1 MKKNLKK
8 GLVFISIYLVL
19 LLCVFMMSDRI
30 ERLDNHSESVEGIEN
45 LSTLEYNTNS

>member
-1 MKKNLKK
+1 MNKNLKK
-8 GLVFISIYLVL
+8 GLVFISVYLVL

-30 ERLDNHSESVEGIEN
+30 ERLDNSAESIKGTEN